1 MKHII
6 IAGASRSG
14 KTTLSMLMRKKGF
27 VHYKM
32 DSIKR
37 GLDNNFYEGRISEWR
52 DASPKMAHLI
62 GTIINEC
69 KTDIIKNL
77 EWYVIDTCHLYPKD
91 IVKENLKDTIIIF
104 LGFPNLTVDKKLEQ
118 IRLHDPMEQWT
129 HMVSDEQLRINIG
142 RDIEFSKEVE
152 KECKELGIPF
162 FDTGK
167 NYQKTMA
174 SIYKMLK
181 EEAGV
186 KK

>member
-14 KTTLSMLMRKKGF
+14 KTTLSMLLRKKGF

-37 GLDNNFYEGRISEWR
+37 GLDNNFYEGKICEWR
-52 DASPKMAHLI
+52 DASPKIAHLI
-62 GTIINEC
+62 STIINEC
-69 KTDIIKNL
+69 QTDIIKNF

-104 LGFPNLTVDKKLEQ
+104 LGYPNLTAEEKMCQ
-118 IRLHDPMEQWT
+118 IRTYDPMEQWT
-129 HMVSDEQLRINIG
+129 HSVEDEQLKINIQ

-152 KECKELGIPF
+152 QECKEYGIRF

-181 EEAGV
+181 EESGV